1 MTYNKR
7 DKAHGRVIDH
17 SDYIMDLV
25 KSFFSPG
32 FCDGV
37 VELMKLDKRVV
48 VIYVD
53 SEISKNK
60 IEAIIESDFQEE
72 KDCLKVEIDKV

>member
-7 DKAHGRVIDH
+7 DKAHGKVIDH
-17 SDYIMDLV
+17 SDYILDLV
-25 KSFFSPG
+25 QPFFSPSE
-32 FCDGV
+32 CEGV
-37 VELMKLDKRVV
+37 RLLMKLDKRVV

-72 KDCLKVEIDKV
+72 KDCLRVEVDKV

>member
-7 DKAHGRVIDH
+7 DKAHGKVIDH
-17 SDYIMDLV
+17 SDYIMSLIEP
-25 KSFFSPG
+25 FFSPG
-32 FCDGV
+32 FCEGV
-37 VELMKLDKRVV
+37 RLLMKLDKRVV

-53 SEISKNK
+53 SELSKNK

-72 KDCLKVEIDKV
+72 KDCLTVEVDKV